1 MGRKTLTKL
10 LCFLPPLH
18 HVIMMIKSVAVAAAL
33 IATIMGAAASSTITV
48 TVKEGKFLF
57 DGVDYSSVAM
67 KLQRGAAYTFDV
79 SDSSMQGKPGDKG
92 VSHIINFFD
101 SQKAARYE
109 VEFGKTTTKLTIGSD
124 ATELYYYCTLHKSM
138 GSYPF
143 ELVDDKITIQSP
155 SDVVTTQTV
164 DKTATPIVTKKQV
177 NDCEKDF
184 KKARNVH
191 RDLRKAILTAL
202 KNKH

>member
-1 MGRKTLTKL
+1 
-10 LCFLPPLH
+10 
-18 HVIMMIKSVAVAAAL
+18 MMIKSVAVAAAL
-33 IATIMGAAASSTITV
+33 IATIMGAAASIPSTITV

-67 KLQRGAAYTFDV
+67 KLQRGTAYTFDV
-79 SDSSMQGKPGDKG
+79 SDSSMAT
-92 VSHIINFFD
+92 HILRFGGSTKSLAI
-101 SQKAARYE
+101 
-109 VEFGKTTTKLTIGSD
+109 EFGKTTTKLTIYSD
-124 ATELYYYCTLHKSM
+124 ATEVYYYCEKHKSM

-202 KNKH
+202 KGK